1 MVDALR
7 EAGRVLSPGGTV
19 VDLRP
24 VSAPVTI
31 QAQSAARTGAA
42 IEIASYGA
50 AEDDAAA
57 DAAVRQALSRQ
68 WLTLERQL
76 TFAVDIDCDT
86 ASDLREF
93 AETGRRMREA
103 NIPYEALERQRIE
116 LGAATGDVARLRCR
130 RPTVLSVYR
139 KL

>member
-7 EAGRVLSPGGTV
+7 ETGRVLSPGGTIL
-19 VDLRP
+19 DLRP

-31 QAQSAARTGAA
+31 QTLSAGRTAAA

-50 AEDDAAA
+50 AEDDDAA
-57 DAAVRQALSRQ
+57 DAAVRHALSRQ
-68 WLTLERQL
+68 WFTLERQL
-76 TFAVDIDCDT
+76 TFAIDIDCDT

-103 NIPYEALERQRIE
+103 KIPYDTLERQRIE
-116 LGAATGDVARLRCR
+116 LGEATGDVARLR
-130 RPTVLSVYR
+130 
-139 KL
+139 